1 MDAETY
7 PLRRSSR
14 WTRDPVV
21 DDGQAVVAYPTERD
35 IEIFKLLARYRY
47 LPSDYIHAFIG
58 GNAKALTRRL
68 NLLSRKP
75 NLYLA
80 RPHQQRESASANH
93 RPLIYELDE
102 RGARILRER
111 GALVSQKSYHRNF
124 AHELMVAEIT
134 ASIELGTREHS
145 HIRLIPWHEILANE
159 HTPTSTRESPS
170 PASIPVQFTLRGEQQ
185 RINLTADAQP
195 FGLERVNGGKRS
207 YLFFPGIEADCGTEP
222 LDASDADRSS
232 IAKKFAAYT
241 AIAEQGIYRSHF
253 GFPNFFVPFI
263 TSTGARMHS
272 MMRLLEKM
280 TGEGGSKMFLFKT
293 FPAFAS
299 FETPPR
305 AGGHMLCEPWHR
317 VGHAPLLLIL

>member
-1 MDAETY
+1 MDAQTS
-7 PLRRSSR
+7 PLRRNSR
-14 WTRDPVV
+14 WTRDPII
-21 DDGQAVVAYPTERD
+21 DDGEPVVAYPTERD
-35 IEIFKLLARYRY
+35 IEIFRLLARYRY

-58 GNAKALTRRL
+58 GNAKALCRRL

-93 RPLIYELDE
+93 RPLIYELDD
-102 RGARILRER
+102 RGISVLRER
-111 GALVSQKSYHRNF
+111 GAVLPQKTYHRNF

-134 ASIELGTREHS
+134 ASLELGTREHR
-145 HIRLIPWHEILANE
+145 HVRLITWQEILAAE
-159 HTPTSTRESPS
+159 HTPQSTRESPF
-170 PASIPVQFTLRGEQQ
+170 PASIPVKFDLRGEKLSAN
-185 RINLTADAQP
+185 ITSDGQP
-195 FGLERVNGGKRS
+195 FGLERVIGGHRS

-253 GFPNFFVPFI
+253 GFPNFFVPI
-263 TSTGARMHS
+263 IAGTSARVRS
-272 MMRLLEKM
+272 MMRLLERM

-293 FPAFAS
+293 FPAFTS
-299 FETPPR
+299 FDLPPK
-305 AGGHMLCEPWHR
+305 AGGHMFSEPWQR
-317 VGHAPLLLIL
+317 VGQPPLRFVE